1 MVKKIVL
8 GVLITLA
15 ICSLLLVAQIKV
27 ATYLYDSK
35 LDSALAKV
43 EARVPGLQ
51 LDYQSTEETFTQ
63 RKGRLHFTLPLKP
76 GNKLQESYV
85 SGAIDMAV
93 LFGPLR
99 VSGAFDSV
107 PEVGNISAI
116 LQKFNVDPLT
126 LHGAFAARAITPKLD
141 GTLKTDSFLLPTS
154 TGLCKF
160 GQNSLTFS
168 ATSAENVDLQL
179 NSAGVICEGAMRYND
194 KPNYRLDLL
203 GVNVNFLPRIVN
215 KRIHFDSLAVNLSQ
229 LDFKFST
236 IYALGFE
243 PNEEVKDPSL
253 QEAISFD
260 NVSTL
265 ITMSPPDANGMAKLS
280 FDNSGNY
287 GFAFPYVANNVE
299 QPFYR
304 LENFKL
310 AGSVDRLSF
319 HTLIQSVKDILEGA
333 GEQFDSKAAMQT
345 MMRGFSDEI
354 KLDIEKFGYEHN
366 GLGFT
371 LSGNT
376 VFALDTS
383 GRRPKLSKFTST
395 YDIQADQAL
404 VREAAGETYKEA
416 LDMALS
422 SGHIAVDGAQYK
434 TVLSINGKDAYMN
447 NMPLKDF
454 TSSAEDEEQ
463 LYAEEQ
469 RMQAEEAA
477 KAKREQEALEAE
489 IRAAQEAQSNL
500 PSFYESQME
509 QEALEQE
516 GQVDPAVQAPAGSE
530 PLAP

>member
-1 MVKKIVL
+1 ML
-8 GVLITLA
+8 GALITLA

-35 LDSALAKV
+35 LNSALSKV
-43 EARVPGLQ
+43 EARVPGLK
-51 LDYQSTEETFTQ
+51 LDYQSQEETFTQ
-63 RKGRLHFTLPLKP
+63 RKGRLLFTLPLKP
-76 GNKLQESYV
+76 GNKLQEQYV
-85 SGAIDMAV
+85 SGAIDIGI

-107 PEVGNISAI
+107 PEIGNISAI

-126 LHGAFAARAITPKLD
+126 LHGAFSARAITPKLE

-160 GQNSLTFS
+160 GQNSLNFS

-179 NSAGVICEGAMRYND
+179 KSAGVICEGAQRYND

-215 KRIHFDSLAVNLSQ
+215 KRIHFDSLEVDLSQ

-243 PNEEVKDPSL
+243 PNEEVRDPSL
-253 QEAISFD
+253 QEAISF
-260 NVSTL
+260 NNISTL
-265 ITMSPPDANGMAKLS
+265 VTMSAPDENGMAKLT

-287 GFAFPYVANNVE
+287 GFAFPYIANNVE

-304 LENFKL
+304 LDNFRL

-319 HTLIQSVKDILEGA
+319 HALIEAFRTIMASA

-345 MMRGFSDEI
+345 IMQGFSDEI
-354 KLDIEKFGYEHN
+354 KLEIENFGYEHE
-366 GLGFT
+366 GLGFN
-371 LSGNT
+371 LSGDT

-383 GRRPKLSKFTST
+383 GRRPKLSKFVSN
-395 YDIQADQAL
+395 YDIKADKAL
-404 VREAAGETYKEA
+404 VQEIAGENYKES
-416 LDMALS
+416 LNMALS
-422 SGHIAVDGAQYK
+422 NGLISTDGNQYA
-434 TVLSINGKDAYMN
+434 TVFAINGKDAFMN
-447 NMPLKDF
+447 GKALKDF
-454 TSSAEDEEQ
+454 ATASEEDEEQ

-469 RMQAEEAA
+469 RLQAEQAA
-477 KAKREQEALEAE
+477 QEKREREALEAE

-509 QEALEQE
+509 QEALENQQGQAESIPQE
-516 GQVDPAVQAPAGSE
+516 
-530 PLAP
+530 